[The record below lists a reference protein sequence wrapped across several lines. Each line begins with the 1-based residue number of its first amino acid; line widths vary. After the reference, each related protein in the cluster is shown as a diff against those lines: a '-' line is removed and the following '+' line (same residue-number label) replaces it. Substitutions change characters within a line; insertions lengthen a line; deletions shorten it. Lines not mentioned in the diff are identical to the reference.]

1 MIILSIVVAQMI
13 EPKMQ
18 GIGNDGEVLMEK
30 TCGRGNFDGSLH
42 FGVGQWVE
50 DQPHFEVLLDVDMLD
65 LKVDP
70 TSVGL
75 AHQPG
80 GRHVPLRRL
89 HPPTRLCPQVDRD
102 RATTNS
108 ASPPLSQ
115 LPASLSG
122 QVLAG
127 KNSSIYGFI
136 NSFNSLDITL
146 PITVDPRSRIALTF
160 RDLAMEEEKG
170 CPYDWVAIRDVG
182 SGRFLVERCFALF
195 PSVCKWLLDV

>member
-1 MIILSIVVAQMI
+1 MTVCF
-13 EPKMQ
+13 
-18 GIGNDGEVLMEK
+18 
-30 TCGRGNFDGSLH
+30 T
-42 FGVGQWVE
+42 FGVGEWVE
-50 DQPHFEVLLDVDMLD
+50 ASLGFEGLLGFDELD

-89 HPPTRLCPQVDRD
+89 HPPTRLCPQVGRD